1 MLMNEVNIP
10 VQSLK
15 TLIISIIS
23 AVLLALFVLVAFIG
37 PAEYGID
44 PTGIGKNLGL
54 TALAQPLQE
63 SVKKVESCPTGEQ
76 LSGWQDIVKITI
88 PAKSGLEYK
97 FYLQKNAEISYAWN
111 TNGTALYYDF
121 HGEPEGDKTGY
132 FKSYRETTAS
142 VSDGSQIVPFAG
154 THGWYWRNDSNKA
167 VQVTLKTKGQYKIK
181 GLI

>member
-15 TLIISIIS
+15 TLIICIIS

-97 FYLQKNAEISYAWN
+97 FYLQKNAEISYVWN